1 MQTILGSGGAVSIP
15 LAQHLR
21 TYTDEI
27 RLVSRTPQRVN
38 PTDMLIPANLL
49 NAAEVDA
56 AVAGS
61 SIVYLTAGLPYRTKL
76 WQEQWPIVIQN
87 VLQACRNHQARL
99 VFLDNIYAL
108 GYVQGPMTEDTP
120 LNPVSKKGEVRAKIA
135 RQLQGENQAGNVEI
149 LIARAPD
156 FYGPNV
162 KTSVID
168 ITVIQNLKK
177 GKKAQWLV
185 NSEVKHSFIF
195 TPDAGHA
202 MALLGNTP
210 KAFGQ
215 IWHLPTAAPALTG
228 AEFIAACAQELG
240 VSSKFTTLPKWM
252 VQLGGLFVPDL
263 KESVEMLYQYE
274 HEYLFDSSKFEKHFD
289 FQPTS
294 YQEGIRISTRA

>member
-1 MQTILGSGGAVSIP
+1 MQTILGSGGAVSVP

-21 TYTDEI
+21 TYTDDI

-38 PTDMLIPANLL
+38 PTDTLFPANLL
-49 NAAEVDA
+49 DAAQVDA

-76 WQEQWPIVIQN
+76 WQQQWPIVIQN

-108 GYVQGPMTEDTP
+108 GYVHGPMTEETP

-135 RQLQGENQAGNVEI
+135 RQLQEENQAGNVEI
-149 LIARAPD
+149 MIARAPD

-162 KTSVID
+162 KTSVVD

-177 GKKAQWLV
+177 GKKAQWLI

-202 MALLGNTP
+202 VALLGNTP
-210 KAFGQ
+210 EAFGQ

-274 HEYLFDSSKFEKHFD
+274 HEYLFDSSKFEKHFAL
-289 FQPTS
+289 QPTS

>member
-38 PTDMLIPANLL
+38 PTDMLVPANLL

-61 SIVYLTAGLPYRTKL
+61 SIVYLTAGLSYRTKL

-210 KAFGQ
+210 EAFGQ

>member
-1 MQTILGSGGAVSIP
+1 MQTILGSGGAVAVP

-38 PTDMLIPANLL
+38 PTDTLFPANLL
-49 NAAEVDA
+49 DAAQVDA

-61 SIVYLTAGLPYRTKL
+61 STVYLTVGLPYRTKL
-76 WQEQWPIVIQN
+76 WQEHWPVVMQN
-87 VLQACRNHQARL
+87 VIQACRKHQARL

-108 GYVQGPMTEDTP
+108 GYVQGTMTEETP
-120 LNPVSKKGEVRAKIA
+120 VNPVSKKGEIRARIA
-135 RQLQGENQAGNVEI
+135 QQLLDETKAGNVEA

-202 MALLGNTP
+202 MALLGNNP
-210 KAFGQ
+210 EAYGQ

-228 AEFIAACAQELG
+228 AEFIAACAQQLG
-240 VSSKFTTLPKWM
+240 ASSKFTTLPKWM
-252 VQLGGLFVPDL
+252 IQMVGLFVPDL

-274 HEYLFDSSKFEKHFD
+274 HPYLFDSSKFEKHFG
-289 FQPTS
+289 FQPTT
-294 YQEGIRISTRA
+294 YGEGIRLSTHA